1 MSFRLI
7 YHPAVESHDLL
18 RLDARVRLRVLLALE
33 ERVSAQPTM
42 HGKPLR
48 GTLKGLW
55 SMRVGDHRIIYTVTD
70 DEVWVLK
77 IGHRKEA
84 YRDAVRRF
92 RS

>member
-7 YHPAVESHDLL
+7 YHPAVASHDLL
-18 RLDARVRLRVLLALE
+18 RLDAQVRLRVLVALE
-33 ERVSAQPTM
+33 ERVSARPTI

>member
-1 MSFRLI
+1 MPIRLI
-7 YHPAVESHDLL
+7 YHPAVASHDLL
-18 RLDARVRLRVLLALE
+18 RLDARVRLRVLVALE
-33 ERVSAQPTM
+33 ERVSAQQTM
-42 HGKPLR
+42 HAKPLR

-55 SMRVGDHRIIYTVTD
+55 SMRVGHHRIIYTVTA

>member
-1 MSFRLI
+1 MPLRLI

-18 RLDARVRLRVLLALE
+18 RLDARVRLRVMVALE
-33 ERVSAQPTM
+33 ERVAAQPTTQ
-42 HGKPLR
+42 GKPLR

-55 SMRVGDHRIIYTVTD
+55 SIRVGDHRIIYTVAA

>member
-1 MSFRLI
+1 VPLRLI

-18 RLDARVRLRVLLALE
+18 RLDARVRLRVMVALE
-33 ERVSAQPTM
+33 ERVSAQPTIQ
-42 HGKPLR
+42 GKPLR

-55 SMRVGDHRIIYTVTD
+55 SMRVGDHRIIYTVAA

-77 IGHRKEA
+77 IGHRREA
-84 YRDAVRRF
+84 YRDAVRRL

>member
-1 MSFRLI
+1 MPLRLI

-18 RLDARVRLRVLLALE
+18 RLDAQVRLRVRVALE
-33 ERVSAQPTM
+33 ERVAARPTIQ
-42 HGKPLR
+42 GKPLR

-55 SMRVGDHRIIYTVTD
+55 SMRVGDHRIIYTVAA

-77 IGHRKEA
+77 IGHRREA

>member
-1 MSFRLI
+1 MPLRLI

-18 RLDARVRLRVLLALE
+18 RLDAQMRLRVMVALE
-33 ERVSAQPTM
+33 ERVSTQPTIQ
-42 HGKPLR
+42 GKPLR

-55 SMRVGDHRIIYTVTD
+55 SMRVGDHRIIYTVAA

>member
-1 MSFRLI
+1 VSFRLI
-7 YHPAVESHDLL
+7 YHPAVASHDLL
-18 RLDARVRLRVLLALE
+18 RLDAQVRLRVRVALE
-33 ERVSAQPTM
+33 ERVSARPTV

-55 SMRVGDHRIIYTVTD
+55 SVRVGDHRIIYTVAE

-77 IGHRKEA
+77 IGHRREA

>member
-7 YHPAVESHDLL
+7 YHPAVASHDLL
-18 RLDARVRLRVLLALE
+18 RLDARVWLRVLVALE
-33 ERVSAQPTM
+33 ERVAAQPTM

-55 SMRVGDHRIIYTVTD
+55 SMRVGDHRIIYTVAE

>member
-1 MSFRLI
+1 MPLPLI

-18 RLDARVRLRVLLALE
+18 RLDAQVRLRVMVALE

-42 HGKPLR
+42 QGKPLR

-55 SMRVGDHRIIYTVTD
+55 SMRVGDHRIIYTVAA

-77 IGHRKEA
+77 IGHRREA
-84 YRDAVRRF
+84 YGDAVRRL